1 MKATLKNKILLHLVA
16 IIAFIVLAFAY
27 CSPVLQGNTV
37 SQGDMTQ
44 VEGMAHESKV
54 YYDKTHEKPLWTNSL
69 FSGMPSYLIYT
80 GPSAN
85 KIVFLNGL
93 TTLWLPS
100 PVNMLFIAM
109 LGMYFLLSVVELR
122 YAVSLFGAVGY
133 GFSSYNV
140 ILITAGHVTKMMTM
154 AWMGPVMA
162 GVWLIYKRK
171 YLLGGAVTALS
182 SAVMIY
188 NNHIQVIYY
197 MLIILAVFVVYQ
209 FVRTI
214 RSKQWSHFI
223 KATVIC
229 VVAGLLAALPA
240 SENLLVTKAYT
251 PYSIRGSRSELTLNN
266 TGKQD
271 YDKGGLSVDYAFQWS
286 LGKLESFSILVP
298 NIVGGP
304 PPSEDFLGT
313 SETYQKLSQ
322 MGVGAQQAAAYA
334 AHFFYWGPQPMTSPI
349 YFGALICFLFLL
361 AFFLV
366 KSKLKWWILGLSVLC
381 FFMAWGSHFAALN
394 DFLFYHLPLYNK
406 FRAPTIILVVPQFTF
421 VIMAAWGLN
430 ELVTGKISKQ
440 EAWDAVKKTL
450 YITGGLIILLAI
462 LPGATTN
469 YMGVNDTA
477 MSQQVG
483 PDVMRAIRDDR
494 ASLLH
499 KDAFRSL
506 ILVVLLFAA
515 LWAFIKEKIKII
527 PFFIIVG
534 VLLIFDLF
542 QVDKRYLNDNNFIPT
557 EQYANIIQPTQ
568 ADLALRSD
576 TTDYRVLN
584 LSVGLDNIFNDAITS
599 YFHHSVG
606 GYNPAKLWRYQDLI
620 SYQLI
625 PEIQRVLGSL
635 QGKKSLDSSVFEL
648 LGSSPVLNMLDT
660 KYFIINPSAPPI
672 PNAHAAGNAWFVNR
686 IQWAPNADSEMTDLS
701 HFDPGTTAVID
712 QRFKTGLEGLQ
723 PAADSGASIVLT
735 SHSPNELAYTSQ
747 NASEGFGVF
756 SEIYYPAG
764 WLAYI
769 DGKQTPI
776 VRVNYL
782 LRGLRI
788 PAGKHTIAFKFHPKI
803 YYTAEKISAV
813 SSVGLIILVLAALAW
828 ALFQE
833 LKAPDRSPE
842 PVQAPEKAPGK
853 SSGGRPK
860 K

>member
-1 MKATLKNKILLHLVA
+1 MKAKFKKKLLLHLVA

-27 CSPVLQGNTV
+27 CSPVLQGDTV

-44 VEGMAHESKV
+44 VEGMSHQSKV
-54 YYDKTHEKPLWTNSL
+54 YYDKTHIKPLWTNSM
-69 FSGMPSYLIYT
+69 FGGMPTYLIYT
-80 GPSAN
+80 GPSSN
-85 KIVFLNGL
+85 KVVFMNGL

-109 LGMYFLLSVVELR
+109 LGMYFLLMVVELK
-122 YAVSLFGAVGY
+122 YAVSLVGAIGY

-140 ILITAGHVTKMMTM
+140 ILITAGHVTKLMTM
-154 AWMGPVMA
+154 AWMAPVLA

-171 YLLGGAVTALS
+171 YLLGAAVTALS

-197 MLIILAVFVVYQ
+197 MLIILGVFVVYQ
-209 FVRTI
+209 FVQAIRT
-214 RSKQWSHFI
+214 KEWSHFI

-229 VVAGLLAALPA
+229 LVAAFLAALPA
-240 SENLLVTKAYT
+240 SDNLLVTKAYT
-251 PYSIRGSRSELTLNN
+251 PYSIRGSHSELTLNSG
-266 TGKQD
+266 GKQD

-286 LGKLESFSILVP
+286 LGKLESFSILIP

-304 PPSEDFLGT
+304 PPSGDFLAG

-334 AHFFYWGPQPMTSPI
+334 AHFFYWGPQPMTTPV

-361 AFFLV
+361 SFFVV
-366 KSKLKWWILGLSVLC
+366 KSRLKWWALGLTILC

-406 FRAPTIILVVPQFTF
+406 FRAPTIILVVPQFLF
-421 VIMAAWGLN
+421 VILGAWGLN
-430 ELVTGKISKQ
+430 DVVTGKVTKQ
-440 EAWDAVKKTL
+440 EAWDGVKKSL
-450 YITGGLIILLAI
+450 YILGGLIILLAV
-462 LPGATTN
+462 LTGAMTN
-469 YMGVNDTA
+469 YAGINDA
-477 MSQQVG
+477 GLSQQVG

-506 ILVVLLFAA
+506 ILVVLLFIA
-515 LWAFIKEKIKII
+515 LWAFIKEKITVV
-527 PFFIIVG
+527 PFFLIVG
-534 VLLIFDLF
+534 VLVIFDLF
-542 QVDKRYLNDNNFIPT
+542 QVDKRYLNDDNFIPT

-568 ADLALRSD
+568 ADQALSAD

-584 LSVGLDNIFNDAITS
+584 LSVGLNNIFNDAITS

-620 SYQLI
+620 SYQLL
-625 PEIQRVLGSL
+625 PEIQRILGAL
-635 QGKKSLDSSVFEL
+635 QAKKTMDSSVVQL

-660 KYFIINPSAPPI
+660 KYFIINPSAPPV
-672 PNAHAAGNAWFVNR
+672 PNPEALGNAWFVNR
-686 IQWAPNADSEMTDLS
+686 ISWAANADTEMTDLS
-701 HFDPGTTAVID
+701 GFDPRTTAVID
-712 QRFKTGLEGLQ
+712 QRFKASLAGLD
-723 PAADSGASIVLT
+723 PTADSGAAIVLT
-735 SHSPNELAYTSQ
+735 SHTPNEMNYTSQ
-747 NASEGFGVF
+747 NSREGFGVF

-788 PAGKHTIAFKFHPKI
+788 PAGTHQIDFKFHPTI
-803 YYTAEKISAV
+803 FYTASRISGI
-813 SSVGLIILVLAALAW
+813 SSVVLIILVLAALAW
-828 ALFQE
+828 ALLRE
-833 LKAPDRSPE
+833 LGKTE
-842 PVQAPEKAPGK
+842 PVPQPMKTPGK
-853 SSGGRPK
+853 TPPPPGGGPRK